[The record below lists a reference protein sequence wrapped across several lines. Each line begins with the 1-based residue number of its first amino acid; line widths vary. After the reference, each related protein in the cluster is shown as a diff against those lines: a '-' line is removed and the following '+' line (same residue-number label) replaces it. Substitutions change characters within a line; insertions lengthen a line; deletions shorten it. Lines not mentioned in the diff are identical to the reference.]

1 MNKGFGMEYTKL
13 DEGTPRRYVLGCIPW
28 GHVNRDQE
36 KLASTMV
43 RLKESIQ
50 EMHVKILSQNSHINS
65 HSERGKAYLQRGEEA
80 LAESEARQL
89 LHAQEIKH
97 VYVEVKSERR
107 ATRLRSDFTVLTFIF

>member
-1 MNKGFGMEYTKL
+1 MEYTKL
-13 DEGTPRRYVLGCIPW
+13 DEGTPRKYVLGCIPW

-50 EMHVKILSQNSHINS
+50 EMHVKILSQNSHITG

-80 LAESEARQL
+80 LAESDARQL
-89 LHAQEIKH
+89 LHAQEIKQ
-97 VYVEVKSERR
+97 VYVEVKSERK
-107 ATRLRSDFTVLTFIF
+107 AKRLRSDFTVLTFFFFR